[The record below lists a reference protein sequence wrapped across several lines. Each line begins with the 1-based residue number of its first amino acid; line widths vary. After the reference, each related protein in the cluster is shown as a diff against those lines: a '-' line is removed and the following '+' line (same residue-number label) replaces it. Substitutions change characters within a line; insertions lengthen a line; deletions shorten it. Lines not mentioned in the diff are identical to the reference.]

1 MRRLGV
7 LAVGGLLLT
16 TSLVAAPGAIA
27 ADELETIE
35 GTLTKDGDDYAIDE
49 TKVNFGPTRYIEA
62 TTASADYDGD
72 GATETIA
79 NEVDGLVDT
88 AVTLEGRKS
97 SCGGGSWVPKRVRRL
112 FGLGGGGGGDCGFE
126 VYTIGDAPYRDPNE
140 ERPPWAGPGG
150 DSEP

>member
-1 MRRLGV
+1 MRRIGV
-7 LAVGGLLLT
+7 LAVGGLLLMA
-16 TSLVAAPGAIA
+16 SLVAAPGAVA

-35 GTLTKDGDDYAIDE
+35 GPLTKDGDGHAINE
-49 TKVNFGPTRYIEA
+49 TKVNFGPTRYITT

-79 NEVDGLVDT
+79 AEVDGLVGT
-88 AVTLEGRKS
+88 AVTLQGRKS

-112 FGLGGGGGGDCGFE
+112 FGIGGGGGGDCTFE

-150 DSEP
+150 DRKP